1 MSVKSQIVVTA
12 VVLALLLNLGILS
25 ANAQAPSKAP
35 RLPEKQGDLPPRTG
49 FVPPPM
55 DLSHLTGERVPER
68 FETLVLPI
76 RWDWREQG
84 KVTSVKDQDTCGSC
98 YAFAS
103 VANIE
108 SKMLMDGAG
117 TFDFS
122 ENNAKECNWYG
133 TSCDGGNY
141 TKMASWFSKEGT
153 VLESCDPY
161 APWDTTC
168 KATCTYKKTLLD
180 WRIISGNSVPSIS
193 VLQSYIYAYGPVYT
207 SFYAGDAND
216 PSWWSEFSNYDGS
229 YTLYYTGSWA
239 PNHAVLIVGWDD
251 TLSHAGGYGAWI
263 VKNSWGTSWGGTCG
277 YGSEAGYFTIAY
289 GSASIGKYSSYMHD
303 WQNYDQNGEVL
314 YYDEGGWTDS
324 WGYSDVTAWGL
335 CKFVPAST
343 SYLSRVEFWTNDSTT
358 DIDVYVYDDF
368 DGSTLSNLLTSKL
381 NQSYDEAGYH
391 SVTLDSPPQIAAS
404 NDVYAAVKF
413 TNSSYTYP
421 VVADGQGPNETG
433 TTYISSNGGSG
444 SWYDLGA
451 GQAEDVAIRIR
462 TTTYSGIDAE
472 TVLEFPESFI
482 ITQNYPNPFNAR
494 TTIEYE
500 LPAVSDV
507 RVQIYDLVGRQ
518 VETLVNRDQKA
529 GHHQI
534 DWNPPDIPS
543 GIYFYKVQ
551 AGEFTA
557 TMKMLLLR

>member
-25 ANAQAPSKAP
+25 ANAQVPNKAP
-35 RLPEKQGDLPPRTG
+35 QLPEREGDLPPRTG

-55 DLSHLTGERVPER
+55 DLSHLTGEKLPER
-68 FETLVLPI
+68 FKTLVLPI

-98 YAFAS
+98 YAFAA

-108 SKMLMDGAG
+108 SKMLIDGEG
-117 TFDFS
+117 SLDFS

-161 APWDTTC
+161 VPWDTTC

-180 WRIISGNSVPSIS
+180 WRIISGNSVPSTS
-193 VLQSYIYAYGPVYT
+193 VLQNYIYAYGSVYT
-207 SFYAGDAND
+207 SLYAGDAND
-216 PSWWSEFSNYDGS
+216 ASWWSEFSNYNGS
-229 YTLYYTGSWA
+229 YTLYYTGSWT

-277 YGSEAGYFTIAY
+277 YGSEDGYFTIAY
-289 GSASIGKYSSYMHD
+289 GSASIGKYSSYTHD
-303 WQNYDQNGEVL
+303 WQNYDQNGEIL
-314 YYDEGGWTDS
+314 YYDEGGWTDN

-343 SYLSRVEFWTNDSTT
+343 SYLSRVEFWTNDTTT

-368 DGSTLSNLLTSKL
+368 DGSNLSNLLTSKL
-381 NQSYDEAGYH
+381 NTSYDEAGYH
-391 SVTLDSPPQIAAS
+391 SVALDSPPQIAGG
-404 NDVYAAVKF
+404 NDVYAVVKF
-413 TNSSYTYP
+413 TNSSYLYP
-421 VVADGQGPNETG
+421 LVADGVGPNETG
-433 TTYISSNGGSG
+433 ITYISSSGSDG

-451 GQAEDVAIRIR
+451 GESQDIAIRVR
-462 TTTYSGIDAE
+462 MTAYSGVNTE
-472 TVLEFPESFI
+472 SLLEFPESFI
-482 ITQNYPNPFNAR
+482 LSQNYPNPFNAG

-500 LPAVSDV
+500 LPLSCDV
-507 RVQIYDLVGRQ
+507 TIHIYDLLGREI
-518 VETLVNRDQKA
+518 ETLVNRDQSA

-557 TMKMLLLR
+557 TMKMLLLK

>member
-25 ANAQAPSKAP
+25 ANAQLPVKAP
-35 RLPEKQGDLPPRTG
+35 QLPERQADLPPGTG

-98 YAFAS
+98 YAFAA
-103 VANIE
+103 VGNIE

-133 TSCDGGNY
+133 TSCSGGNY
-141 TKMASWFSKEGT
+141 TKMASWFSKQST

-161 APWDTTC
+161 VAWDTTC
-168 KATCTYKKTLLD
+168 TSTCTYMKTLLD
-180 WRIISGNSVPSIS
+180 WRIISGNSVPSTS
-193 VLQSYIYAYGPVYT
+193 VLQNYIYTYGAVYT
-207 SFYAGDAND
+207 SLYAGDAND
-216 PSWWSEFSNYDGS
+216 PSWWSEFSSYDGS
-229 YTLYYTGSWA
+229 YTLYYTGSWT

-263 VKNSWGTSWGGTCG
+263 VKNSWGTSWGDTCG
-277 YGSEAGYFTIAY
+277 YGSEGGYFTIAY
-289 GSASIGKYSSYMHD
+289 GSASIGMYSSYMHD

-314 YYDEGGWTDS
+314 YYDEGGWTSS
-324 WGYSDVTAWGL
+324 WGYNDVTAWGL

-343 SYLSRVEFWTNDSTT
+343 SYLTRVEFWTNDTTT

-368 DGSTLSNLLTSKL
+368 DGSTLSDLLASKL
-381 NQSYDEAGYH
+381 DQSYDEAGYH
-391 SVTLDSPPQIAAS
+391 SVALDSPPQIAAS
-404 NDVYAAVKF
+404 DDVYAVVKF
-413 TNSSYTYP
+413 TNGSYGYP
-421 VVADGQGPNETG
+421 VVADDQGASETG
-433 TTYISSNGGSG
+433 VGYISDDGTSG
-444 SWYDLGA
+444 SWIDLGA
-451 GQAEDVAIRIR
+451 SYGEDIAIRVR
-462 TTTYSGIDAE
+462 TTAYSGIE
-472 TVLEFPESFI
+472 TESLLEFPESFI
-482 ITQNYPNPFNAR
+482 VTQNYPNPFNAG
-494 TTIEYE
+494 TTIDYE
-500 LPAVSDV
+500 LPLSCDV
-507 RVQIYDLVGRQ
+507 TIHIYDLLGRE

-534 DWNPPDIPS
+534 DWNSPDIPS

-551 AGEFTA
+551 AGELTA
-557 TMKMLLLR
+557 TMKMLLLK